1 MDAGDMDVE
10 VDRQSI
16 KLATASVKELN
27 AKSTGMPPAN
37 AGGMTLFIQN
47 LAKTD
52 KAAYEQLVE
61 LMRFFNLIDVD
72 LR

>member
-1 MDAGDMDVE
+1 M
-10 VDRQSI
+10 
-16 KLATASVKELN
+16 KELN
-27 AKSTGMPPAN
+27 AKQPSAN
-37 AGGMTLFIQN
+37 AGGMSMFIQN

-52 KAAYEQLVE
+52 KAAYEWLVE